1 MILVNKVLTPL
12 PDKTSLG
19 FAKVSFW
26 PVKPFPFGWKPKKIG
41 NPGAI
46 TAKRL
51 FPVSDAEN
59 QFFCD
64 KSALPA

>member
-26 PVKPFPFGWKPKKIG
+26 PVKPFPFGKPENIG
-41 NPGAI
+41 NPRAT
-46 TAKRL
+46 TAKRQ

-64 KSALPA
+64 KSALHA